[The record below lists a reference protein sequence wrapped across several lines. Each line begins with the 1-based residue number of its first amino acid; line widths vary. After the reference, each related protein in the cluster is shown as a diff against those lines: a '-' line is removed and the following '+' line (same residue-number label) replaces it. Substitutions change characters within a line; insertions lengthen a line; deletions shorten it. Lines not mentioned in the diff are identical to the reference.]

1 MSLNQVKLAEN
12 VYADGHIV
20 VAGERHS
27 GKTTLIRKL
36 AKQLVDN
43 GVYVEAYY
51 DKPISDKLN
60 DYEVYVDLIEINNAL
75 NNYKKEVEEKLKL
88 LQDGYS
94 KNDLTKFPYKTII
107 IDDTNN
113 FTRSEDYK
121 FQDSYISKINYLIYY
136 ASEVNINLI
145 LVYDNSYVDCAN
157 IFNPDL
163 MSNINSFIV
172 LGGSLFD
179 SYFYKFNADIM
190 SLTKLYRQFNTN
202 GSSNSIL
209 IDKAIIESETYKTIN
224 HTTITNGLAVYHNR
238 NDKVNH
244 IFKLDSVC

>member
-1 MSLNQVKLAEN
+1 MNLNQVKLAEN

-43 GVYVEAYY
+43 GVYVEAFY

-60 DYEVYVDLIEINNAL
+60 DYEVYVDIIEISNAL
-75 NNYKKEVEEKLKL
+75 YNYKKEVEEKLKL

-107 IDDTNN
+107 IDDANN
-113 FTRSEDYK
+113 FTRTEDYK
-121 FQDSYISKINYLIYY
+121 VQDLYISRICYLLYY
-136 ASEVNINLI
+136 APEVNINLI
-145 LVYDNSYVDCAN
+145 LAYDNSYSESGS
-157 IFNPDL
+157 IFNPYY
-163 MSNINSFIV
+163 MSNVNSFIV
-172 LGGSLFD
+172 LGGPLFD
-179 SYFYKFNADIM
+179 SYFYKFNADIL
-190 SLTKLYRQFNTN
+190 SLTRFYSQFKVESLND
-202 GSSNSIL
+202 IW
-209 IDKAIIESETYKTIN
+209 IDKAIGESETYKTIN

-238 NDKVNH
+238 HDNVNH